1 MPPNINLQDK
11 NPFPAYWTNIRMKV
25 VYTFI
30 PYLSTKI
37 QKIFKI
43 SRDFAQIFDKVFV
56 NLHIFSAYQ
65 KAQLAKYQKEAP
77 CVKAL
82 LFIWIIWIRQS
93 VRTPNSCRKRPAFA
107 R

>member
-1 MPPNINLQDK
+1 
-11 NPFPAYWTNIRMKV
+11 MKV

-65 KAQLAKYQKEAP
+65 NHNLQSIKKKHLA
-77 CVKAL
+77 
-82 LFIWIIWIRQS
+82 
-93 VRTPNSCRKRPAFA
+93 
-107 R
+107 